1 MRVYLLRLEFT
12 FHYRT
17 ISPSKGSQ
25 MLRLFLLLDFASSF
39 VFNLSF
45 LRDSARTLGNLTL
58 SLPLSPTTFLF
69 NTPRQDVLMSH

>member
-1 MRVYLLRLEFT
+1 MGYIIYVSLSNYLTFRGITDTTAVFT
-12 FHYRT
+12 IGY
-17 ISPSKGSQ
+17 
-25 MLRLFLLLDFASSF
+25 ASSF